1 MNLGLIKYIYLQSCC
16 CLYILTAGQKNYIF
30 NIVRIF

>member
-1 MNLGLIKYIYLQSCC
+1 MNLGLIYLQSCC